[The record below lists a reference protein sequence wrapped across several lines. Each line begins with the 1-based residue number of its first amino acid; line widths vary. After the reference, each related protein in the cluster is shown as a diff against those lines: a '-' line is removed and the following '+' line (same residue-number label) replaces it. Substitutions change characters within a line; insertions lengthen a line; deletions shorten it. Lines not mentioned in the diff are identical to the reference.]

1 MIRRPACRL
10 LAALSLTSIVGA
22 ANGPIDPT
30 RIDHAVRLACV
41 GDSITFGAGVKPRS
55 TMAYPAQLG
64 RMLGKKW
71 EVGNF
76 GVSGATLLRNRDHP
90 YHKTKAYA
98 RAIAWKPDVVVIK
111 LGTNDSNYPGNPGG
125 GGSNNWRLK
134 AEFGP
139 DAKQLVADFRVANPK
154 VRVFIGLSVPAFP
167 GRWNIDG
174 ATVKDEIGPILKAV
188 ATENKCDVIDLYTAL
203 APHKKFFPDTVHPNA
218 EGATVIA
225 QTVYHA
231 LTGKSAAPKVPVL
244 K

>member
-22 ANGPIDPT
+22 ANGSIDPT

-76 GVSGATLLRNRDHP
+76 GVSGA
-90 YHKTKAYA
+90 
-98 RAIAWKPDVVVIK
+98 
-111 LGTNDSNYPGNPGG
+111 
-125 GGSNNWRLK
+125 
-134 AEFGP
+134 
-139 DAKQLVADFRVANPK
+139 ANPK
-154 VRVFIGLSVPAFP
+154 VRVFIGLPVPAFP

-174 ATVKDEIGPILKAV
+174 ATVKDEIIPILKAV